1 MVDENEIS
9 TYNIYEHMNSYSY
22 KGGNM
27 NEKYLYQLSEFYK
40 VFGDYTRLRIMSTI
54 LEDKLCVSDIANK
67 LNMSESA
74 ISHQLKTLRAMR
86 FVKTEKIGK
95 NVYYELQDEHIFQ
108 IMKVGIAHIE
118 EKEDKL

>member
-1 MVDENEIS
+1 
-9 TYNIYEHMNSYSY
+9 
-22 KGGNM
+22 M

-40 VFGDYTRLRIMSTI
+40 VFGDYTRLRIMSAI

-74 ISHQLKTLRAMR
+74 ISHQLKNLRAMR

-108 IMKVGIAHIE
+108 IIKVGFAHIE
-118 EKEDKL
+118 EKEERN